1 MGESEE
7 VVSDDGLELVDRI
20 TENRYVSLATTAGPI
35 LLLEIVFFVGA
46 LAIMLM
52 IATMQMQ
59 DFTLVPDYGIGNFVD
74 AVTKIQNVQAFRNT
88 IVLSVAATVSAA
100 IVAYPIAYFIA
111 RYGGQYKHQLA
122 AIVII
127 PFWTNY
133 VIRIYGWRMI
143 LSDEGIFNT
152 LLIWVG
158 VVNEPLDIVLNTRF
172 SIWFGLLYLLLPFMI
187 LPLYS
192 TLDGID
198 DSLIEAAYDLGASR
212 RAVFSRI
219 IFPLSIPGLMAGTIF
234 VFIFSMGAFI
244 VPSMMGG
251 GIPYVGTRINYEF
264 GFGGD
269 WPAGAALGSVLMFL
283 VLISLASLLRY
294 ASMEELF

>member
-283 VLISLASLLRY
+283 VLISLASLLRC